1 MMKLLI
7 EEVLAGQKR
16 IIDVITSIIDE
27 YNSRGNGFI
36 EITTNI
42 DDDEPFI
49 VFMDWNEVA
58 FVQREL
64 NRRMWPDAFYK
75 NHIGYL
81 NQYGNKAYRDM
92 RYKVKNSYIIPSGLH
107 ELDEFIEWGFDDE
120 YAMCS
125 ECRKAVALEP
135 GYFGDVPYYYYYAV
149 DGEFIC
155 GDCIKNNEL
164 TENYIEE
171 VIEGGSKANLD
182 TRIVS
187 EEKLKELGWINLGVT
202 GTIEKLHTVKSQ
214 TQRCL
219 WVKLTKDEEMTDN
232 EQSN

>member
-135 GYFGDVPYYYYYAV
+135 GYFGDIPYYYVV
-149 DGEFIC
+149 DGEFLC
-155 GDCIKNNEL
+155 GDCIKNNEQL

>member
-1 MMKLLI
+1 MN
-7 EEVLAGQKR
+7 EEVPAGQKR

-27 YNSRGNGFI
+27 YNSHGNGFI

-64 NRRMWPDAFYK
+64 NRRMWPDEFYK
-75 NHIGYL
+75 HHIDYL
-81 NQYGNKAYRDM
+81 NTFGDRAYESM
-92 RYKVKNSYIIPSGLH
+92 RFKVGHIYAKPQGLH

-125 ECRKAVALEP
+125 ECRKAVALEDTP
-135 GYFGDVPYYYYYAV
+135 YYYYYYAV
-149 DGEFIC
+149 DGEFLC
-155 GDCIKNNEL
+155 GDCIKNNEQL

-187 EEKLKELGWINLGVT
+187 EEKLKELGWIKT
-202 GTIEKLHTVKSQ
+202 GTIEKLHTVKPQ

>member
-1 MMKLLI
+1 MKLLI
-7 EEVLAGQKR
+7 EEVPAGQKR

-27 YNSRGNGFI
+27 YNSRVNGFI

-49 VFMDWNEVA
+49 VFNYWNEVA

-75 NHIGYL
+75 NHIEYL
-81 NQYGNKAYRDM
+81 NRDGDKAYRDM
-92 RYKVKNSYIIPSGLH
+92 RFKIGHVYAKPQGLH

-135 GYFGDVPYYYYYAV
+135 GYFGDIPYYYVV
-149 DGEFIC
+149 DGEFLC
-155 GDCIKNNEL
+155 GDCIKNNEQI

-187 EEKLKELGWINLGVT
+187 EEKLKELGWINMGVT

-219 WVKLTKDEEMTDN
+219 WVKLTKDEDEDDEEN
-232 EQSN
+232 